1 MSTQIALLK
10 KYGLPIRGHS
20 GQHLLIDPNTQ
31 RKIVDCLDPGPK
43 DRVLE
48 IGPGL
53 GALTEE
59 ILNRGSKVW
68 AVEKD
73 PRFVEILKGEF
84 GKDFKGRLE
93 IIQQDILKLKLDE
106 WPPSKGKGQWKVI
119 SNLPYY
125 ITAPI
130 LFYLIGYRKLISKAL
145 LTMQKEVAARLLAPP
160 GSKDYGRLTLA
171 VRYAADIHHFFD
183 ISPAC
188 FTPRPEVDSS
198 VIELIFHTDS
208 QIPKTVDESFLFHLI
223 QVAFSQRRKTLLHL
237 LVRDPALKVERSN
250 LVKIFETLGFALSV
264 RGESLLLKDY
274 FALAEYL
281 AKVDSR

>member
-1 MSTQIALLK
+1 MSTQIELLK

-20 GQHLLIDPNTQ
+20 GQHLLIDPNIQ
-31 RKIVDCLDPGPK
+31 RKIVDCFDPGRQ

-59 ILNRGSKVW
+59 ILRRGSRVW

-73 PRFVEILKGEF
+73 ARLVEILKGEF
-84 GKDFKGRLE
+84 GKEFKGKLE
-93 IIQQDILKLKLDE
+93 IIHRDILKLKLDE
-106 WPPSKGKGQWKVI
+106 LPASKGKEQWKVI

-130 LFYLIGYRKLISKAL
+130 LFYLIGYRKIISKAV
-145 LTMQKEVAARLLAPP
+145 LTMQKEVAERLLAAP
-160 GSKDYGRLTLA
+160 GSKDYGRLTLG
-171 VRYAADIHHFFD
+171 VRYAADVRHLFD

-188 FTPRPEVDSS
+188 FTPQPAVDSS
-198 VIELIFHTDS
+198 VIELSFHADS
-208 QIPKTVDESFLFHLI
+208 QMPKGVDESFVFHLI
-223 QVAFSQRRKTLLHL
+223 QTAFSQRRKTLLHL
-237 LVRDPALKVERSN
+237 LVRDPSLKLGRAD
-250 LVKIFETLGFALSV
+250 LLKIFETLGLGPSV

-274 FALAEYL
+274 LALAEEL
-281 AKVDSR
+281 SGIDKH